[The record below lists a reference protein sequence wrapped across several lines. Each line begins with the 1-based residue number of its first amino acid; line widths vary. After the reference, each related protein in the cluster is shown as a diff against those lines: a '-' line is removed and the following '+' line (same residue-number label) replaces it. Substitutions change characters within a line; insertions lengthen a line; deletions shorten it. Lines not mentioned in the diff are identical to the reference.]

1 MRILCLDQFAQLGG
15 GQLCLLDL
23 LPAFQRNGWEIRAM
37 VPGEGEYAA
46 RLRASDCHVEQLRLA
61 HLSNGRKTFTDQ
73 FLYLASV
80 VQMTG
85 QLRKLLR
92 GWPPDL
98 LYVNGPRV
106 LPAAAKVSRED
117 QIPLLFHAHHR
128 IAEGSAL
135 RLVQTS
141 LNASRASVIACCS
154 YVASSLAPRVP
165 RSRIRVIYNGVSD
178 YRQSPA
184 RRALPIQRVGI
195 VGRIDP
201 EKGQLD
207 FVRAARTVLRRF
219 PQVRFHV
226 VGSPQFSAGGY
237 WGQVLKESE
246 GLPVH
251 FHGWRD
257 DISRVLSSLDLL
269 VVSSPRS
276 EATPRVIL
284 EGLSAGVP
292 VLAYALGGI
301 PEIVEDSRTGFLSAP
316 TPEALASRMADV
328 LETDLG
334 AIDLLAQRARSTW
347 QERFHIDR
355 WRALV
360 CDCVTGA
367 ALANPSEFA
376 TRPPQLTI

>member
-1 MRILCLDQFAQLGG
+1 MKILCLDQFAQLGG

-23 LPAFQRNGWEIRAM
+23 LPAFLGNGWEIRAM
-37 VPGEGEYAA
+37 VPGEGEYTA
-46 RLRASDCHVEQLRLA
+46 RLRALDCQVEQLRLA
-61 HLSNGRKTFTDQ
+61 PLSSGRKTFTDR
-73 FLYLASV
+73 FSYLASV
-80 VQMTG
+80 LQMTG
-85 QLRKLLR
+85 LLRKQLR
-92 GWPPDL
+92 GWRPDL

-106 LPAAAKVSRED
+106 LPAAARVSRQEG
-117 QIPLLFHAHHR
+117 IPLIFHAHHR

-154 YVASSLAPRVP
+154 YVASSLTPRVP
-165 RSRIRVIYNGVSD
+165 RSRIRVIYNGVHD
-178 YRQSPA
+178 YGQSPI
-184 RRALPIQRVGI
+184 RRALPIQRIGI

-207 FVRAARTVLRRF
+207 FVRAARTVVSRF
-219 PQVRFHV
+219 PHVEFHV
-226 VGSPQFSAGGY
+226 VGSPQLSAGGY
-237 WGQVLKESE
+237 SDQVLKESE

-257 DISRVLSSLDLL
+257 DISLVLRSLDLL

-284 EGLSAGVP
+284 EALSANVP

-301 PEIVEDSRTGFLSAP
+301 PEIIEDNRTGFLSP
-316 TPEALASRMADV
+316 PNPEALASRMADV

-334 AIDLLAQRARSTW
+334 VIDFIAQRARSTW

-360 CDCVTGA
+360 CNCVTRA
-367 ALANPSEFA
+367 AVANRSEFA
-376 TRPPQLTI
+376 TEQPQMNI

>member
-1 MRILCLDQFAQLGG
+1 MKILCLDQFAQLGG

-23 LPAFQRNGWEIRAM
+23 LPAFQRNGWEIRALL
-37 VPGEGEYAA
+37 PGEGEYAT
-46 RLRASDCHVEQLRLA
+46 RLRALDCGVEQLRLA
-61 HLSNGRKTFTDQ
+61 PLSSGRKTFTDQ

-80 VQMTG
+80 VQMTA

-92 GWPPDL
+92 GWRPDL

-106 LPAAAKVSRED
+106 LPAAARVSRED
-117 QIPLLFHAHHR
+117 RIPLVFHAHHR
-128 IAEGSAL
+128 IAGGSAL

-141 LNASRASVIACCS
+141 LNASSASVIACCS
-154 YVASSLAPRVP
+154 YVASSLTPRVP

-178 YRQSPA
+178 YRQSPF
-184 RRALPIQRVGI
+184 RRALPIQKVGI

-207 FVRAARTVLRRF
+207 FVRAARTVAQRF
-219 PQVRFHV
+219 PHVQFHV

-237 WGQVLKESE
+237 SGQVLKESE

-257 DISRVLSSLDLL
+257 DVPCVLRSLDLL

-284 EGLSAGVP
+284 EAFSAGVP

-301 PEIVEDSRTGFLSAP
+301 QEIIEDNRTGFLSAP
-316 TPEALASRMADV
+316 TPEALASRMVDV
-328 LETDLG
+328 LETGLG
-334 AIDLLAQRARSTW
+334 AIDLITQRARSTW

-360 CDCVTGA
+360 CEWLARA
-367 ALANPSEFA
+367 ARSNRTEFA
-376 TRPPQLTI
+376 AQELQKTV